1 MGLTSDLRVLY
12 NLAFTRVRGATHGE
26 RLEAFYR
33 AQAGDYDAFRRRLL
47 HGREEMMA
55 ALEDPRRRP
64 DARRG
69 RRHRLQRRTARR
81 PPRPAAKP
89 HASSTSA
96 RRCWPPPTS
105 AFAATAGPTS
115 RPSLADATTYEPEG
129 GPVDVVTFSYSL
141 TMIPNWFQALERAY
155 AALKPG
161 GMIGVVDFYISRKW
175 PAPGMRAPLE
185 LPAVLLADVVRPRQR
200 LSLSGSSAMAAKPVP
215 DGETGRGP
223 GQGALPAAE
232 GALLRLPGPQGV
244 NEPGWASTPRGRR
257 ELAGRRPVLR

>member
-55 ALEDPRRRP
+55 ALEIPEG
-64 DARRG
+64 G
-69 RRHRLQRRTARR
+69 RMLDIGGGTGYNAELLGDRLARLQSL
-81 PPRPAAKP
+81 P
-89 HASSTSA
+89 SSICA

-105 AFAATAGPTS
+105 ASAATAGPTS
-115 RPSLADATTYEPEG
+115 TPSLADATTYEPEG

-141 TMIPNWFQALERAY
+141 TMIPNWFQALEQRLRRPQAGRHDRRRGFLHLAEVAGAGDA
-155 AALKPG
+155 AALE
-161 GMIGVVDFYISRKW
+161 F
-175 PAPGMRAPLE
+175 
-185 LPAVLLADVVRPRQR
+185 PAVLLADVVRPRQR

-215 DGETGRGP
+215 DGEAGGTP

-232 GALLRLPGPQGV
+232 GAVLHLPGPQGV
-244 NEPGWASTPRGRR
+244 SELGWASTPRGRK
-257 ELAGRRPVLR
+257 ELSPSACSA

>member
-12 NLAFTRVRGATHGE
+12 NLAFTRVRGSTHGE

-55 ALEDPRRRP
+55 ALDIPEG
-64 DARRG
+64 G
-69 RRHRLQRRTARR
+69 RMLDVGGGTGYNAEILGERLSRLQSLRIVDLCPSLLAAADERIRRNGWNNVQTV
-81 PPRPAAKP
+81 
-89 HASSTSA
+89 
-96 RRCWPPPTS
+96 
-105 AFAATAGPTS
+105 
-115 RPSLADATTYEPEG
+115 LADATAYEPEG

-175 PAPGMRAPLE
+175 PAPGMRRHANFTRFFWPTWFGHDNVFPNPDHVPWLQSRFQTVKLEECAGKVPYLLLKAPYYIFL
-185 LPAVLLADVVRPRQR
+185 
-200 LSLSGSSAMAAKPVP
+200 
-215 DGETGRGP
+215 GRK
-223 GQGALPAAE
+223 
-232 GALLRLPGPQGV
+232 
-244 NEPGWASTPRGRR
+244 T
-257 ELAGRRPVLR
+257 